1 MADSTCTGSVRVR
14 ESERRESSACPDVI
28 AQNAGRMRVGAR
40 PCLLPRLVSPFS
52 AVLLSWAHVSP
63 AIRCSISCLTVLSQ
77 TRWLPPSRGSSTSKP
92 PLSGISGRQ
101 LALYK
106 EKALTRMQMFESWE
120 SGAYV
125 PACPM
130 LRSLPDEEGTACRY
144 RSAPAVSAAARLP
157 IPARVCCVATVCYTS
172 CIFVARLLSRPPARS
187 SL

>member
-28 AQNAGRMRVGAR
+28 
-40 PCLLPRLVSPFS
+40 CLLPRLVSPSS

-63 AIRCSISCLTVLSQ
+63 AIRYSISCLTVLSQ
-77 TRWLPPSRGSSTSKP
+77 TRWVPPSRGSSTSKP
-92 PLSGISGRQ
+92 PLNGISGRQ

-106 EKALTRMQMFESWE
+106 EKALTRMRMFGYWE

-125 PACPM
+125 PAYPM

-144 RSAPAVSAAARLP
+144 RSAAAVSAAARLSV
-157 IPARVCCVATVCYTS
+157 PARVCCMASACYTS
-172 CIFVARLLSRPPARS
+172 CMFISRQLSCPPARS
-187 SL
+187 SRRFRSQAHIL